1 MKSNISPGPKLESEI
16 AAIRGFSRFY
26 TRKLGIIEPKLL
38 ASPWTLQE
46 ARIIYEIAQH
56 DSCTATD
63 LVESL
68 GLDAGFLSRTLQ
80 ALQRR
85 QIVAR
90 KPSKADRRANELALT
105 AKGRVAFAELERR
118 SRHEVGALLAGLDD
132 RERSA
137 VVNAMAVIEQVMEP
151 SAQKPA
157 GFMLRNHRP
166 GDIGWIVSRHGAIY
180 AQEYGWDISF
190 EALAAE
196 ITAQFLKSYD
206 PAREQCWIAE
216 VGGEPVGSIF
226 LVKASGDVAK
236 IRLLLVEKKA
246 RGLGVGRA
254 LVEQCLRFAGDA
266 GYSSVTLWTQSILVA
281 ARGIYQRAGFQ
292 CVKEEKHHSFGVDL
306 TGETWELKL

>member
-1 MKSNISPGPKLESEI
+1 MKSNISVNTLLETQI
-16 AAIRGFSRFY
+16 ATVRGFSRFY

-63 LVESL
+63 LVQTL

-105 AKGRVAFAELERR
+105 AKGRAAFAELERR
-118 SRHEVGALLAGLDD
+118 SRDEVGALLAGLDD

-137 VVNAMAVIEQVMEP
+137 VVNAMSVIEQVLEP
-151 SAQKPA
+151 PAQKPA

-196 ITAQFLKSYD
+196 ITAQFLKSYN

-216 VGGEPVGSIF
+216 IDGEPVGSIF
-226 LVKASGDVAK
+226 LVRAADDVAK

-266 GYSSVTLWTQSILVA
+266 GYSSITLWTQSILVA

-292 CVKEEKHHSFGVDL
+292 CVKEQKHHSFGVDL
-306 TGETWELKL
+306 IGETWEREL